1 MKSIDK
7 FFGIT
12 ELGSTVPREI
22 IGGIVTFFSMVYIL
36 AVQPGMMSAAGMDTG
51 QVFTATAISAGVATL
66 VMAFIGK
73 LPIALASGLGIN
85 AFIAFSVC
93 GAMGFTWQTAIS
105 AVFVEG
111 IIFIVLSVTAVREK
125 IIDGIPDTL
134 KKAVALGIGM
144 FIAIIGLVDAGI
156 LNTGGATPLAINS
169 ITSGA
174 PLVAIIGLI
183 LMIALYTS
191 KVPGGIFIAIVAAT
205 LIGIPFGVTKGIP
218 NIIGIPS
225 APYTPADIVGGLAG
239 VNVLDFIVVF
249 ISLLFIDMF
258 DTISTFAGIAEQ
270 GNLKDK
276 NGRIR
281 NVKGGLL
288 SDAIGTVF
296 GSLIG
301 ATTVTSYI
309 ESGTGVASGART
321 GLASVVTGV
330 LFLVALVFSPLF
342 LAIPSAAVAPAL
354 IFVGFLMLGAVT
366 GLDFKNIEVGLPVF
380 ITMVMVPASYSISE
394 GLAWGFVSY
403 TLVKIC
409 NKKSKEISIPTW
421 ILTAIFLI
429 KILFIH
435 V

>member
-1 MKSIDK
+1 
-7 FFGIT
+7 
-12 ELGSTVPREI
+12 
-22 IGGIVTFFSMVYIL
+22 
-36 AVQPGMMSAAGMDTG
+36 
-51 QVFTATAISAGVATL
+51 
-66 VMAFIGK
+66 
-73 LPIALASGLGIN
+73 
-85 AFIAFSVC
+85 
-93 GAMGFTWQTAIS
+93 
-105 AVFVEG
+105 
-111 IIFIVLSVTAVREK
+111 
-125 IIDGIPDTL
+125 
-134 KKAVALGIGM
+134 
-144 FIAIIGLVDAGI
+144 
-156 LNTGGATPLAINS
+156 
-169 ITSGA
+169 
-174 PLVAIIGLI
+174 
-183 LMIALYTS
+183 
-191 KVPGGIFIAIVAAT
+191 
-205 LIGIPFGVTKGIP
+205 
-218 NIIGIPS
+218 
-225 APYTPADIVGGLAG
+225 
-239 VNVLDFIVVF
+239 
-249 ISLLFIDMF
+249 MF

-330 LFLVALVFSPLF
+330 LFFVALVFSPLF

-380 ITMVMVPASYSISE
+380 ITMLMVPVSYSISE
-394 GLAWGFVSY
+394 GLAWGFVTY
-403 TLVKIC
+403 TLVKVC
-409 NKKSKEISIPTW
+409 NKKAKEISMPTW
-421 ILTAIFLI
+421 ILTVVFLV

>member
-7 FFGIT
+7 FFGIS
-12 ELGSTVPREI
+12 ELGSTIPREVV
-22 IGGIVTFFSMVYIL
+22 GGLVTFFSMVYIL
-36 AVQPGMMSAAGMDTG
+36 AVQPGMMVAAGMDPG

-66 VMAFIGK
+66 IMAFVGR

-85 AFIAFSVC
+85 AFIAFTVC
-93 GAMGFTWQTAIS
+93 GAMGFTWQTAIA

-111 IIFIVLSVTAVREK
+111 IIFIILSVSNVREK
-125 IIDGIPDTL
+125 IIDGIPNTL

-144 FIAIIGLVDAGI
+144 FIAIIGLGGAGI
-156 LNTGGATPLAINS
+156 LNAGGATPLAINS

-174 PLVAIIGLI
+174 PLVAVLGLI
-183 LMIALYTS
+183 IMIALYTL
-191 KVPGGIFIAIVAAT
+191 KVPGSIFIAIVAAT
-205 LIGIPFGVTKGIP
+205 LIGIPLGVTKGLT
-218 NIIGIPS
+218 NIIGTPA
-225 APYTPADIVGGLAG
+225 APYTPADIIGGLAG
-239 VNVLDFIVVF
+239 IKVIDFIVVL

-270 GNLKDK
+270 GNLKTADGK
-276 NGRIR
+276 IR
-281 NVKGGLL
+281 NVRGGLL

-309 ESGTGVASGART
+309 ESGTGVATGART
-321 GLASVVTGV
+321 GLASVVTGL
-330 LFLVALVFSPLF
+330 LFLVALIFSPLF

-366 GLDFKNIEVGLPVF
+366 GLDFKDIEVGLPVF
-380 ITMVMVPASYSISE
+380 ITMLMVPASYSISE

-409 NKKSKEISIPTW
+409 NKKAKEVTAPTW
-421 ILTAIFLI
+421 VLTAIFLV